1 MVLVVV
7 KGGLVSASLQ
17 SMGGGGSGGACLE
30 ELNIDCLGAFKPL
43 CLPSWSC
50 RTRFWES
57 LKYQMAQLSISI
69 QLGAKKTPSGEL
81 RCKQIKHYDITP
93 SLKSHFSELQASSS

>member
-1 MVLVVV
+1 MLVVV

-30 ELNIDCLGAFKPL
+30 ELNIDCLGALKPF

-50 RTRFWES
+50 RTRLGEPI
-57 LKYQMAQLSISI
+57 KYQMAQFSISS
-69 QLGAKKTPSGEL
+69 QLGAKKP
-81 RCKQIKHYDITP
+81 CQVN
-93 SLKSHFSELQASSS
+93 